1 MKRPD
6 SALVSANSLHSVP
19 AEDQRPKINVYLR
32 RRPVETICL
41 NYFTKVKINY
51 FISKKC
57 FWRNDIN
64 YSLMMCLQ
72 GINHLEMSS
81 VFFLVF
87 YLGLF

>member
-41 NYFTKVKINY
+41 NYFTKVKIN
-51 FISKKC
+51 
-57 FWRNDIN
+57 
-64 YSLMMCLQ
+64 
-72 GINHLEMSS
+72 
-81 VFFLVF
+81 
-87 YLGLF
+87 